1 LSLSVGALLAGC
13 GAESGPEGVVV
24 YTSVDQIYSEPILE
38 AFEAKTGI
46 QVLAVYDVE
55 AAKTTGLANRL
66 IAERSRPQADVF
78 WSGEF
83 AQTIR
88 LEREQVLAPYRSPN
102 LEGIPAH
109 FIDPEYHWIGFGGRA
124 RLLII
129 NTDLVEE
136 RGEPESIFDLVA
148 PEWPANE
155 IGIAHP
161 LFGTTAT
168 HAAALYAELGPDEA
182 RAYFISL
189 RDRGVLVVDGNSVV
203 RDMVAGGQLAFG
215 MTDTD
220 DACGAIQRGQP
231 VKVVVPDQGVGELG
245 TLVVPNTVALIAGGP
260 NPAAGEALI
269 DYLLSEQALKLMLE
283 SGWVQVTHRQVDAEP
298 PCFGDLSIHA
308 MSIPLEEIYSQLDRS
323 QSELAEIFVR

>member
-1 LSLSVGALLAGC
+1 MGGC
-13 GAESGPEGVVV
+13 GGRNEPETVVV

-38 AFEAKTGI
+38 AFEEQTGI
-46 QVLAVYDVE
+46 TVLAVYDVE

-66 IAERSRPQADVF
+66 IAEKSRPQADVF

-88 LEREQVLAPYRSPN
+88 LEREDVLAPYRSPN
-102 LEGIPAH
+102 LEGIPAN
-109 FIDPEYHWIGFGGRA
+109 FIDPEAHWVGFGGRA

-129 NTDLVEE
+129 NSDLLEAG
-136 RGEPESIFDLVA
+136 GEPDSIFDLVA

-168 HAAALYAELGPDEA
+168 HAAALYAELGPEDA

-189 RDRGVLVVDGNSVV
+189 RDRGVVVVDGNSVV
-203 RDMVAGGQLAFG
+203 RDMVAAGQLTFG
-215 MTDTD
+215 LTDTD
-220 DACGAIQRGQP
+220 DACGAIQRGEP
-231 VKVVVPDQGVGELG
+231 VKVVIPDQGGDELG

-260 NPAAGEALI
+260 NPDAGKALV
-269 DYLLSEQALKLMLE
+269 DYLLSEQALALMVE
-283 SGWVQVTHRQVDAEP
+283 SGWVQVTHRSVDADP
-298 PCFGDLSIHA
+298 ACFQDLSFRA
-308 MSIPLEEIYSQLDRS
+308 METPLEEIYSQLDRS